1 MEQTVMKSER
11 ELLLD
16 LKNADRMLAA
26 AQLAA
31 TEAAK
36 AYDRA
41 ENALIEYM
49 QAKNLKT
56 TGKYNGIGS
65 ATLVKPRLYAN
76 YLKDNEELVFKFLKD
91 VGRGDLIKE
100 TVNKNSLSG
109 FVKEM
114 LENPD
119 PEKPIMIPDVET
131 EAGVIPLI
139 SFHLQP
145 SIKINES

>member
-1 MEQTVMKSER
+1 MEQAVKTER
-11 ELLLD
+11 DLLLD
-16 LKNADRMLAA
+16 LKSADKVLAMA
-26 AQLAA
+26 A
-31 TEAAK
+31 EAQKTAQA

-49 QAKNLKT
+49 QAKQLKT
-56 TGKYNGIGS
+56 TGKYAGLGS

-76 YLKDNEELVFKFLKD
+76 YLKENEEQVFKFLKD

-119 PEKPIMIPDVET
+119 PENPVSIPDVQMA
-131 EAGVIPLI
+131 EAGTVPLI

-145 SIKINES
+145 SIKLNV